1 MRMTIRLTNF
11 GRHYERDI
19 SYGGSSSNCQVY
31 RLIADM
37 EQAILE
43 MYTMAQLD
51 EKDLGIVLNKPDDD
65 ETENEA
71 EIQNDD
77 LIGEFEDESKNTDNR
92 G

>member
-1 MRMTIRLTNF
+1 
-11 GRHYERDI
+11 
-19 SYGGSSSNCQVY
+19 
-31 RLIADM
+31 M

-77 LIGEFEDESKNTDNR
+77 LIEEFEDESKNTDNR